1 MSSLTH
7 TSNTHRHQHAEVSQ
21 RLEKIRVGWTVAGAF
36 LAQHVRVS
44 PTKVLSRHESHVWK
58 NEHLDTAKEPKW
70 IDQAFIYILS
80 YYYLD
85 VCVILYKYI
94 YIYISINK
102 CIYIILNPI
111 FWWAFVIREG
121 TLGFLKSWKFSG
133 RDMLGLISGLTNGL
147 VLGRLGASWIT
158 KAIFL
163 FDRLLGWTLDL
174 GIQHSAYRE
183 IILREFVWLCGHLS
197 AMMLDCFFPLCR
209 SVVRWR
215 GTTGSVIEVDLTGE
229 LWPACPETR
238 ETRHLLIPKAVSDYG
253 ATLGRTLPSNSRIF
267 SFDRCKLSAVSWSI
281 RKGQQ
286 VGCRCLSVGDVF

>member
-1 MSSLTH
+1 M
-7 TSNTHRHQHAEVSQ
+7 
-21 RLEKIRVGWTVAGAF
+21 
-36 LAQHVRVS
+36 
-44 PTKVLSRHESHVWK
+44 
-58 NEHLDTAKEPKW
+58 
-70 IDQAFIYILS
+70 YI
-80 YYYLD
+80 
-85 VCVILYKYI
+85 CIN
-94 YIYISINK
+94 IYISINK
-102 CIYIILNPI
+102 CIYIYWVRFSDGRLSSGGYPRLLESLKILRP
-111 FWWAFVIREG
+111 WH
-121 TLGFLKSWKFSG
+121 
-133 RDMLGLISGLTNGL
+133 LGLISRLTTGLTNGL

-183 IILREFVWLCGHLS
+183 IILREFV
-197 AMMLDCFFPLCR
+197 D
-209 SVVRWR
+209 SVDIFQQWCSTVSFHFAALLFGGR

-253 ATLGRTLPSNSRIF
+253 ATLGRTPPSNSRIF

-286 VGCRCLSVGDVF
+286 VGCRCLSVGGVF

>member
-1 MSSLTH
+1 MNRSS
-7 TSNTHRHQHAEVSQ
+7 
-21 RLEKIRVGWTVAGAF
+21 
-36 LAQHVRVS
+36 
-44 PTKVLSRHESHVWK
+44 
-58 NEHLDTAKEPKW
+58 
-70 IDQAFIYILS
+70 IYIHTIIL
-80 YYYLD
+80 LFGCI
-85 VCVILYKYI
+85 CVYLYKYIYI

-102 CIYIILNPI
+102 CVYIYIYIYIYIEFDFLMG
-111 FWWAFVIREG
+111 VCHRGG
-121 TLGFLKSWKFSG
+121 TLGFLKAWKFSG
-133 RDMLGLISGLTNGL
+133 RDMLGLISRLTTGLTNGL

-183 IILREFVWLCGHLS
+183 IILREFIWLCGHLS
-197 AMMLDCFFPLCR
+197 AMMLDCFFPFCS

-253 ATLGRTLPSNSRIF
+253 ATLGRTPPSNSRIF

-286 VGCRCLSVGDVF
+286 VGCRCLSVGGVF